1 MTKTE
6 EYLPEGWRFGTDGIR
21 GKVAS
26 KMQPVF
32 MTTVAMAAG
41 KVLKEEGVE
50 EILIG
55 KDTRISGYMIES
67 ALQAGFISSGINV
80 VLLGPVPTP
89 AVSFLTALRKENAFG
104 LVISAS
110 HNTYLDNGIK
120 FFNSK
125 GEKISS
131 SLEKRIENY
140 ILRLQQWNKD
150 FLINDANT
158 LGKASRLIEA
168 QDLYIEFCK
177 SKTPDLDLSGRKI
190 VLDAANGA
198 NYKIAPKVF
207 EDLGAETIKIACE
220 PNGININESCGS
232 TNPENLS
239 KSVIE
244 NKADFGI
251 AFDGDGD
258 RLSMV
263 DSKGR
268 VLDGDD
274 LMYLFLQ
281 NEENLDRFRNGDGVV
296 GTHMTNLSLEKYLRN
311 NGINF
316 FRSDIGD
323 KYVHT
328 ELEKRG
334 WTFGGESSG
343 HLMFLDE
350 VSSGDALVASL
361 KILDS
366 IKDQDFR
373 IDDLVDGFVK
383 FPQFMVNIEVK
394 DPNLC
399 LLDQKFIEA
408 LSKNEKILN
417 DSGRILIRPSG
428 TEPVL
433 RIMAE
438 AENKDLVEEI
448 VNDLAES
455 TKNII

>member
-1 MTKTE
+1 MPTYTVKCSNFNLSHKQKNSLANDISNTHSKFTGANTFFAQVIFQKNEKNSHFMGGKLVKTKE
-6 EYLPEGWRFGTDGIR
+6 IFLNGQIR
-21 GKVAS
+21 SGRTAKV
-26 KMQPVF
+26 KKQLIL
-32 MTTVAMAAG
+32 G
-41 KVLKEEGVE
+41 LRK
-50 EILIG
+50 ILI
-55 KDTRISGYMIES
+55 KNT
-67 ALQAGFISSGINV
+67 N
-80 VLLGPVPTP
+80 
-89 AVSFLTALRKENAFG
+89 LRKENAFG
-104 LVISAS
+104 LVISGS

-177 SKTPDLDLSGRKI
+177 SKTPDLDLSRRKI

-207 EDLGAETIKIACE
+207 EDLGAEIIKIACE

-263 DSKGR
+263 DSKGT

-296 GTHMTNLSLEKYLRN
+296 GTHMTNLSLENYLKK

-323 KYVHT
+323 KYVHA

-366 IKDQDFR
+366 IKKQDFR

-383 FPQFMVNIEVK
+383 FPQFMVNVEVK

-399 LLDQKFIEA
+399 LLDQRFIEE
-408 LSKNEKILN
+408 LRKNEKILN

-438 AENKDLVEEI
+438 AENKDLVEKL